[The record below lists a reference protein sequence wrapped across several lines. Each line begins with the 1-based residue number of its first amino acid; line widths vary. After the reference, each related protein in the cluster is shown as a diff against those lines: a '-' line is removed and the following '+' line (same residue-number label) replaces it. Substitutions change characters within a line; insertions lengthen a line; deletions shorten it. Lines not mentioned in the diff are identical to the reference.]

1 MWTFPIQSVW
11 TSCIQDVWTFTI
23 HSVWIL
29 CMCHVCLGVSC
40 VSCVSGVP
48 RCARCVRFDTY
59 VIDCFNG
66 IKRRLCKHATAR
78 SQVGEATAATQEA
91 KEAACCGVFLWR
103 GGGLSEGSSW
113 TLSDPH
119 FSLPVPS
126 KVGHQRHRRHR
137 HRRQKHRQKNLFA
150 LPLCLW

>member
-1 MWTFPIQSVW
+1 M
-11 TSCIQDVWTFTI
+11 
-23 HSVWIL
+23 
-29 CMCHVCLGVSC
+29 
-40 VSCVSGVP
+40 SCVSGVP

-103 GGGLSEGSSW
+103 GGGLSKGSSW

-126 KVGHQRHRRHR
+126 KVGTRDIEDIDIEDRNIDKRTC
-137 HRRQKHRQKNLFA
+137 L
-150 LPLCLW
+150 LCHSAFDKIMITKTCFGEETMETVDVKERM